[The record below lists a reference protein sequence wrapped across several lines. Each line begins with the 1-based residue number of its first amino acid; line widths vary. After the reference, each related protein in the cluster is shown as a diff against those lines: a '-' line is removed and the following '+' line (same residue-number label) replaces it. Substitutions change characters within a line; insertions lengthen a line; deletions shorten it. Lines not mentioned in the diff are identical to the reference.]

1 MNELTD
7 EFERLEVEIRAL
19 EDAIA
24 EDELGAGLLEDDKR
38 NTFLDMRD
46 SYHRRISSNRRQL
59 ALLEEQRLANRLEFP
74 LVKERLAVAQGRLHA
89 AE

>member
-1 MNELTD
+1 MTELAD
-7 EFERLEVEIRAL
+7 EYDRLEAEIRAL

-46 SYHRRISSNRRQL
+46 VYHRRISSNRQQL
-59 ALLEEQRLANRLEFP
+59 ALLEEERLANRLEFRQ
-74 LVKERLAVAQGRLHA
+74 VHDRLTVAQGRLQA